1 MSHDTLISTV
11 ALAGLVAGT
20 IWVLLLAYLLV
31 DRAFPRMRMGHGII
45 TDKRSVHPKASVT
58 VKFSLR
64 DGGSWRVTVFIGKEA
79 GDIIVS
85 EEEAR
90 RFKIGNQAPVRYFVG
105 RISKRIFIR
114 EIKET

>member
-11 ALAGLVAGT
+11 ALAGLVVGT
-20 IWVLLLAYLLV
+20 IWALFLAYLLV

-45 TDKRSVHPKASVT
+45 IDKRSAHPKASVT

-64 DGGSWRVTVFIGKEA
+64 DGGSWRVTIFIGKEA

-90 RFKIGNQAPVRYFVG
+90 RFKIGSRVLIRYSIG
-105 RISKRIFIR
+105 RISGKIFIR
-114 EIKET
+114 EIKEA